1 LSHAKTAKKCRLVQ
15 VKSNL
20 GAGAPEFVPLAQQ
33 LQELGRTGPEGGPL
47 ELGRMKN
54 PQFLDETKIGLSDFH
69 HSLSCFF

>member
-1 LSHAKTAKKCRLVQ
+1 M
-15 VKSNL
+15 
-20 GAGAPEFVPLAQQ
+20 AQQ
-33 LQELGRTGPEGGPL
+33 LQELGRTGPQGGPL